1 MASTN
6 PIRKGAR
13 GTPDSF
19 MIQPTTPRISETGS
33 SKGMIRVLPI
43 RSQTVT
49 MAMPSRHTQG
59 RLLRMSSPRT
69 METMLGTISPRKGR
83 FPTTT
88 VTTPVATAIS
98 PVPTMMSR
106 S

>member
-1 MASTN
+1 
-6 PIRKGAR
+6 
-13 GTPDSF
+13 
-19 MIQPTTPRISETGS
+19 
-33 SKGMIRVLPI
+33 
-43 RSQTVT
+43 
-49 MAMPSRHTQG
+49 
-59 RLLRMSSPRT
+59 MSSPRT